1 MEHVDA
7 LLIGSGQAANPLA
20 KAFAEAGKRT
30 VLVESRSIGG
40 SCLNYGC
47 TPTKTMIAS
56 ARSADDV
63 RRAAEFGIS
72 ATLNAVQMPEVRER
86 KRRMVASFV
95 GGSQKRLESTEGL
108 EIVWG
113 LASFSGPKTV
123 HVALNDAGIRE
134 FRADWIVIDTGARST
149 IPEIDGIGSVPLL
162 DNESV
167 MELDTVPEHLLI
179 LGGGYLG
186 VEFGQMFRRFGSRVT
201 IVNTAGH
208 LLAHEDEDVSA
219 EVEKILREDGIE
231 IVQPAD
237 AKLVAKDG
245 NEIALTC
252 RTGGG
257 DVTVRGS
264 HLLLATGRAPNT
276 GALNLKACGVV
287 TDEHGFIRVNDR
299 LETNV
304 PGIFAAG
311 DAKGGPMFTHI
322 SYDDYRVLDANLLR
336 GGSRTISGR
345 MVPYVVY
352 TDPQLGRIGMT
363 EREARVLGRKIRV
376 AKMPMTSVA
385 RALEV
390 GESRGLM
397 KVVVDA
403 DSEEILGAAMLGE
416 QGGEMAAMLQIA
428 MMGGLK
434 FPALRD
440 AIFAHPTWA
449 EALNNLFYSW
459 QDGH

>member
-20 KAFAEAGKRT
+20 KTLAGAGKRT

-56 ARSADDV
+56 ARSAYEV
-63 RRAAEFGIS
+63 RRAAQFGIA
-72 ATLNAVQMPEVRER
+72 ATLDAVQMPDVRER
-86 KRRMVASFV
+86 KRRMVESFV
-95 GGSQKRLESTEGL
+95 SGSRKRLESTEGL
-108 EIVWG
+108 EVVWG
-113 LASFSGPKTV
+113 LASFSGLKTV
-123 HVALNDAGIRE
+123 RVALNGGGVRD
-134 FRADWIVIDTGARST
+134 FSADWIVIDTGSRST
-149 IPEIDGIGSVPLL
+149 IPKIHGIESVPLL

-167 MELDTVPEHLLI
+167 MELDAVPDHLLI

-201 IVNTAGH
+201 IVNTADH
-208 LLAHEDEDVSA
+208 LLGHEDEDVSA
-219 EVEKILREDGIE
+219 EMEKILREDGID
-231 IVQPAD
+231 ILQPATAANAATDGD
-237 AKLVAKDG
+237 AIV
-245 NEIALTC
+245 LTC
-252 RTGGG
+252 RAATG
-257 DVTVRGS
+257 DVGLRGS

-276 GALNLKACGVV
+276 GALNLGACGVA
-287 TDEHGFIRVNDR
+287 TDDQGFVRVNDR

-304 PGIFAAG
+304 PGVFAAG
-311 DAKGGPMFTHI
+311 DVKGGPMFTHI
-322 SYDDYRVLDANLLR
+322 AYDDYRVLDANLLR
-336 GGSRTISGR
+336 GESRSIAGR

-363 EREARVLGRKIRV
+363 EREAREQGRKIRV

-385 RALEV
+385 RASEV

-403 DSEEILGAAMLGE
+403 ESEEILGAAMLGE
-416 QGGEMAAMLQIA
+416 QGGEMAAMVQIA

-440 AIFAHPTWA
+440 VIFAHPTWA

-459 QDGH
+459 QGQA